1 MKQRVLPL
9 EGIHNFR
16 DYGSY
21 ASSFGGKVKP
31 GLLWRSA
38 QHSQASESD
47 LTQVDA
53 LELAT
58 VIDLRGDSER
68 EANPCRRGPGFTAQ
82 VFVNS
87 GETAGLAPHLEAAA
101 AALDAQSAKRAL
113 LGYYRHMPHRENLL
127 PMIRCYFLALARG
140 EGPSLVHCVAGKD
153 RTGFAVA
160 MLHHVLGVHRDD
172 ILADYEL
179 TNQAGNIEARIA
191 DGAAHIRARYG
202 AIDDATVRVLM
213 GVDPEFLAASFAA
226 IDEGHGDI
234 DSYLDEVLGVDQAM
248 REKLRAHYLEV

>member
-1 MKQRVLPL
+1 MNQRVLPL

-16 DYGSY
+16 DYGMY
-21 ASSFGGKVKP
+21 ASAYGGHVVP
-31 GLLWRSA
+31 RVLWRSA
-38 QHSQASESD
+38 QHALASDAD
-47 LTQVDA
+47 LAAVDG
-53 LELAT
+53 LGLAT

-68 EANPCRRGPGFTAQ
+68 EANPCRRGPDFAAQ
-82 VFVNS
+82 VFVNA
-87 GETAGLAPHLEAAA
+87 GETAGLAPHMEAAA
-101 AALDAQSAKRAL
+101 QALDPGSAKQAL

-127 PMIRCYFLALARG
+127 PMIKCYFLALSRG

-172 ILADYEL
+172 ILADYVL

-202 AIDDATVRVLM
+202 AVDDATVRVIM

-226 IDEGHGDI
+226 IDERHGSI
-234 DSYLDEVLGVDQAM
+234 DRYLDDVLGLDQPI
-248 REKLRAHYLEV
+248 RERLRGLYLES